1 MTIRLPSTAWVTLAL
16 LGVFAV
22 VELAALVRRGRG
34 RRRARQELA
43 SMLAI
48 GACSLVW
55 AVSLAEALWWDGGGL
70 GQGALPALTGWP
82 GVFVFALGVG
92 LRAVA
97 FLHLGRFYDP
107 AVTLHDDHRLIIT
120 GLYRLARH
128 PLYAGSLCLFLGFPL
143 AFSSAAGLALFFAL
157 PVPVFAWRIRVEE
170 RALAARFG
178 DAWRDY
184 ARRTPALFL

>member
-1 MTIRLPSTAWVTLAL
+1 MV
-16 LGVFAV
+16 VFAA
-22 VELAALVRRGRG
+22 VELAALIRRGRATG
-34 RRRARQELA
+34 RSRRELA

-55 AVSLAEALWWDGGGL
+55 AASLAELWWGWPDGR
-70 GQGALPALTGWP
+70 GALPAFTGWP
-82 GVFVFALGVG
+82 GALILALGVG

-107 AVTLHDDHRLIIT
+107 AVTLHDDHRLITT
-120 GLYRLARH
+120 GLYRHARH

-157 PVPVFAWRIRVEE
+157 AVPVFAWRIRVEE
-170 RALAARFG
+170 RALAGRFG
-178 DAWRDY
+178 DAWRAY
-184 ARRTPALFL
+184 ARETPALFF